1 MANITV
7 AKLADVVKQ
16 PVERL
21 LAQLKEAGISVADSE
36 HNLTEE
42 EKQKLLSFL
51 RGGHENISV
60 SMPKKVTLK
69 RQKVSE
75 LKVTDAQGRRKTVE
89 VKRRLKR
96 TYVNVTAQQP
106 TEEIPPAVNEEA
118 IIESAE
124 IASEHLLEQEKIAAN
139 TEVATAAAKTPS
151 TEAVAE
157 QAESTE
163 AIKQKTPVESKET
176 KHPEKGA
183 RGSKSSER
191 ERLLDVHVTED
202 KETKQAQRRL
212 SIQMDEKRKRRKGK
226 PGRGGYG
233 SSDSSQ
239 AKHGFERP
247 VTPII
252 HEVAIP
258 ETITVADLAQKMS
271 VKAAEVIK
279 TMMKMGVMATINQ
292 VIDQDTAIII
302 VEELGHKAK
311 ILKENELE
319 TALIESANV
328 NAEVVHRAPVVTIMG
343 HVDHGKTSLL
353 DYIRRTKVASG
364 EAGGIT
370 QHIGAYHVATER
382 GMVTFLDTPG
392 HAAFTAMRARGVKV
406 TDIVI
411 LVVAADDGVKP
422 QTVEAIQHAKAGNVP
437 IIVAINKMDKQGADP
452 ERVKNELV
460 QHSVIPE
467 EWGGETMFVPISA
480 KSGEGIDSL
489 LDSILLQAE
498 ILELKAAVNGPARGV
513 IIESRLDKGR
523 GPVATILVQN
533 GTLRKGDLLLAG
545 LYYGHVRAL
554 LDETGQTVNQAGPS
568 IPVEVIGLSGVP
580 SAGDESIVVSDE
592 RKAREVALFRQGKFR
607 EVKLAKN
614 MPTKL
619 EGLFDR
625 MNENEL
631 KSLNLVL
638 KGDVQGS
645 VEALND
651 SLTRLSTNEVQVKI
665 IASGVG
671 GINESEVHLAIASS
685 AILIGFNVRAE
696 ATARRLIEQENV
708 DLHYYSIIY
717 DVINDVKSALSGML
731 SPEIKE
737 QILGL
742 AQVREVF
749 RSSKFGAIAGCMV
762 LEGVLKRHKK
772 VRVLRDNVVVFE
784 GELES
789 LRRFKEDVNEVRAG
803 FDCGLGVK
811 NYNDI
816 KEGDQVEVFETI
828 EVARTI

>member
-42 EKQKLLSFL
+42 EKQKLLSYL

-60 SMPKKVTLK
+60 SVPKKVTLK

-75 LKVTDAQGRRKTVE
+75 LKMTDAQGRRKTVA
-89 VKRRLKR
+89 VKQRLKR

-106 TEEIPPAVNEEA
+106 TEEMPPTAIEEA
-118 IIESAE
+118 PIESA
-124 IASEHLLEQEKIAAN
+124 AVTPEHL
-139 TEVATAAAKTPS
+139 
-151 TEAVAE
+151 TEAENIPANLDLTTE
-157 QAESTE
+157 EAKLQPTE
-163 AIKQKTPVESKET
+163 APVAPPELTEPTKQKTPSESKES

-183 RGSKSSER
+183 RGSKGSER
-191 ERLLDVHVTED
+191 ERLLDVHASEG

-226 PGRGGYG
+226 PGRGYGYG
-233 SSDSSQ
+233 EAAV

-311 ILKENELE
+311 VLKENELE
-319 TALIESANV
+319 TALIESTNI

-406 TDIVI
+406 TDLVI

-437 IIVAINKMDKQGADP
+437 IIVAINKMDKAGADT

-554 LDETGQTVNQAGPS
+554 LDETGHAVNEAGPS

-580 SAGDESIVVSDE
+580 SAGDEAIVVSDE

-631 KSLNLVL
+631 KSLTIVL
-638 KGDVQGS
+638 KADVQGS

-671 GINESEVHLAIASS
+671 GINESDVHLAIASN

-696 ATARRLIEQENV
+696 ATARRLIEQEDV

-731 SPEIKE
+731 SPELKE

-762 LEGVLKRHKK
+762 LEGVLRRHKK

-828 EVARTI
+828 EIARTI